1 MDKPAQRVY
10 EIVAPRLVPCHL
22 DHIGELWEASPSAIL
37 LWRYCVLREF
47 RLLCLRLLL
56 LPPDDYI
63 VPLLDE
69 LPKSDSYQH
78 RINNPVEI
86 AVVTELEAVEEK
98 QELRHLEVVVI
109 VRNRLGKEVR
119 LTVGERTFAVA
130 VKHEVQYLRKKP
142 HRRRV
147 GAVCGFQRGKCW
159 SLTEERPIL
168 VARGVNL
175 RVGVHRHEEL
185 VTATVL
191 FQHER
196 RLPLQV
202 WR

>member
-37 LWRYCVLREF
+37 RRCYGVVRQFRTLCVGF
-47 RLLCLRLLL
+47 LLF
-56 LPPDDYI
+56 PTDNHI
-63 VPLLDE
+63 VSLLDE
-69 LPKSDSYQH
+69 LFKRDSHEH
-78 RINNPVEI
+78 RIYNSVEVAI
-86 AVVTELEAVEEK
+86 VAEFEAVEE
-98 QELRHLEVVVI
+98 QQEFRNLQVVVVVRYRICEELR
-109 VRNRLGKEVR
+109 
-119 LTVGERTFAVA
+119 LTAVERPFRVA
-130 VKHEVQYLRKKP
+130 VNHEVKYLRKKP

-147 GAVCGFQRGKCW
+147 GAVGGFQRGKCW
-159 SLTEERPIL
+159 SIAEERPIL
-168 VARGVNL
+168 VSRGVNL

>member
-22 DHIGELWEASPSAIL
+22 DHFGELWEASPSAIL
-37 LWRYCVLREF
+37 LWRYCVLREL

-56 LPPDDYI
+56 LPPDDYF

-86 AVVTELEAVEEK
+86 SVVPQFETVEEQ
-98 QELRHLEVVVI
+98 QELRHFEVVVFI
-109 VRNRLGKEVR
+109 RYRVCKELRLSV
-119 LTVGERTFAVA
+119 VERTFAVA
-130 VKHEVQYLRKKP
+130 VKHEIQYLRKKP
-142 HRRRV
+142 HRRCV
-147 GAVCGFQRGKCW
+147 FTVCRFQNGERR
-159 SLTEERPIL
+159 SLTEERPIG

>member
-10 EIVAPRLVPCHL
+10 EIFAPRLVPCHL

-37 LWRYCVLREF
+37 LWRYCVLREL

-86 AVVTELEAVEEK
+86 AVVAELEAVEE
-98 QELRHLEVVVI
+98 
-109 VRNRLGKEVR
+109 
-119 LTVGERTFAVA
+119 
-130 VKHEVQYLRKKP
+130 
-142 HRRRV
+142 
-147 GAVCGFQRGKCW
+147 
-159 SLTEERPIL
+159 
-168 VARGVNL
+168 
-175 RVGVHRHEEL
+175 
-185 VTATVL
+185 
-191 FQHER
+191 
-196 RLPLQV
+196 
-202 WR
+202 

>member
-1 MDKPAQRVY
+1 M
-10 EIVAPRLVPCHL
+10 
-22 DHIGELWEASPSAIL
+22 
-37 LWRYCVLREF
+37 F
-47 RLLCLRLLL
+47 R
-56 LPPDDYI
+56 
-63 VPLLDE
+63 
-69 LPKSDSYQH
+69 KKKT
-78 RINNPVEI
+78 I
-86 AVVTELEAVEEK
+86 AVIEIDG
-98 QELRHLEVVVI
+98 VI
-109 VRNRLGKEVR
+109 SASAPKRALASKGFSLGKEVR

-147 GAVCGFQRGKCW
+147 WAVCGFQRGKCW